1 MPNTELKVVDMPM
14 GTGKTTGMIHLM
26 NTFSDRQYL
35 FVTPYKTERERIQT
49 ECPALDFHIPT
60 NERSRLHTP
69 CSPISIQ
76 KRWICCPDSTIP

>member
-35 FVTPYKTERERIQT
+35 FVTPYKTER
-49 ECPALDFHIPT
+49 
-60 NERSRLHTP
+60 
-69 CSPISIQ
+69 
-76 KRWICCPDSTIP
+76 